1 MNKGEKY
8 VYTEKLKKER
18 KNRGYS
24 ISDMSNFLGFKSKVT
39 YYNIEMGV
47 TEPKISHIN
56 KISKTVYIFIYL
68 KSDNMRYL
76 LGMFI
81 IYEGH

>member
-39 YYNIEMGV
+39 YYNIEMGI

-56 KISKTVYIFIYL
+56 KISKIL
-68 KSDNMRYL
+68 GKSPEN
-76 LGMFI
+76 FFNFKVQ
-81 IYEGH
+81 